1 MMSHEKRPFRVLDR
15 RVSELNAK
23 SGRPTRRHKFYYA
36 TIFKS
41 RRFSPVQRGGGGGQF
56 DRYAENYSL
65 NKDNFNLLGSGNLH
79 STLEPAT
86 GRSIGIL

>member
-1 MMSHEKRPFRVLDR
+1 MSHEKRPFRVLDR

-23 SGRPTRRHKFYYA
+23 KTEGPTASKNFIMPRFLSHVVFLLSQRSGD
-36 TIFKS
+36 
-41 RRFSPVQRGGGGGQF
+41 GQY

-65 NKDNFNLLGSGNLH
+65 NKDNFNLPGSGNLH

-86 GRSIGIL
+86 DRSIGIL